1 MFNSITTSEAN
12 KVIITELTNKFSL
25 GTENIIARLAFA
37 YSIAQE
43 NKLDLKGL
51 QDAKGKTYPVKILF
65 GNHLEVYIALICQ
78 LYQIHKSDKDIPKY
92 IKLHLDHG
100 LHELKEYSTSDGTDF
115 LLKAIESGIESQLS
129 LF

>member
-12 KVIITELTNKFSL
+12 KIIVTELTNKFTL

-43 NKLDLKGL
+43 IKLDLKDL
-51 QDAKGKTYPVKILF
+51 QDAKGKTYPAKILF
-65 GNHLEVYIALICQ
+65 GNHLDVYIALICQ
-78 LYQIHKSDKDIPKY
+78 LYQIHKTDKDIPKY

-100 LHELKEYSTSDGTDF
+100 LYELKDYSNSDGTDF
-115 LLKAIESGIESQLS
+115 LIKAIESGIESQLT